1 MVRVAADRSRSIGEV
16 KVPASSTAA
25 FSSEPTPT
33 ALPLNCSLGSQKA
46 MRYACGL
53 NESAH
58 DLAAIVD
65 PTGNSSGRSR
75 EIDLGVDAVI
85 QVKAMRLLDSFSED
99 ANNLAT
105 IINPIGLGLR
115 GVWEI
120 YLGEYSI
127 VQEEAVE

>member
-1 MVRVAADRSRSIGEV
+1 
-16 KVPASSTAA
+16 
-25 FSSEPTPT
+25 
-33 ALPLNCSLGSQKA
+33 
-46 MRYACGL
+46 
-53 NESAH
+53 
-58 DLAAIVD
+58 
-65 PTGNSSGRSR
+65 
-75 EIDLGVDAVI
+75 
-85 QVKAMRLLDSFSED
+85 MRLLDSFSED

>member
-1 MVRVAADRSRSIGEV
+1 
-16 KVPASSTAA
+16 
-25 FSSEPTPT
+25 
-33 ALPLNCSLGSQKA
+33 
-46 MRYACGL
+46 MRYACGV

-65 PTGNSSGRSR
+65 PTGNSSSRSR

-105 IINPIGLGLR
+105 IINPISLGLR

-120 YLGEYSI
+120 YWVNTPLFKRKPWNRSPRSLK
-127 VQEEAVE
+127 